1 MAVIGKDP
9 IPTAFDAINSGGCN
23 FRMQV
28 SSIRLELW
36 QCDPDPWDGCTTGT
50 GYESQIVVIP
60 IPEPTDV
67 FPFPLENLPVPLID
81 AGLPEGEYARRLI
94 VISGDGTAIQVS
106 GIERVHLVHE
116 PGSLQADLLRH
127 RGRWMR
133 LGVADYTYDG
143 VWLCSCPPEYQAVA
157 RVTVRDSRIAEI
169 TPENPDID
177 SIPEPERFL
186 VENVF
191 DLLQEGITRDAARIS
206 VDYDELF
213 GYPETLVI
221 TYDYMTGEHVGA
233 ALRDLTPLQP

>member
-1 MAVIGKDP
+1 MAVIGKGP

-36 QCDPDPWDGCTTGT
+36 QCDPDPWDGCTTGA

-81 AGLPEGEYARRLI
+81 AGLPEGEYARRVI
-94 VISGDGTAIQVS
+94 AISGDGTAIQVS
-106 GIERVHLVHE
+106 NMESVHLVHE

-143 VWLCSCPPEYQAVA
+143 VWLCSCPPPEYQAVA

-169 TPENPDID
+169 TPENPDIG

-186 VENVF
+186 V
-191 DLLQEGITRDAARIS
+191 TRTYSIS
-206 VDYDELF
+206 CRTASR
-213 GYPETLVI
+213 GMPRASQWT
-221 TYDYMTGEHVGA
+221 MTSFSA
-233 ALRDLTPLQP
+233 IPKRSSSPTTT